1 VRPLNRSSPKAT
13 LDNFLNLG
21 ATYHSDVCI
30 FPDDYETEENIPKH
44 LKKPN
49 TLGEI
54 PVRTYRTLELIP
66 KFMKPKKNIRKHS
79 MRQEVVGE
87 TLARM
92 EPMPVQTP
100 MTMTP
105 RKNTSRLLKKPKTP
119 VAE

>member
-1 VRPLNRSSPKAT
+1 MSVS
-13 LDNFLNLG
+13 FL
-21 ATYHSDVCI
+21 TI
-30 FPDDYETEENIPKH
+30 
-44 LKKPN
+44 
-49 TLGEI
+49 
-54 PVRTYRTLELIP
+54 
-66 KFMKPKKNIRKHS
+66 MKPKKNIRKHS